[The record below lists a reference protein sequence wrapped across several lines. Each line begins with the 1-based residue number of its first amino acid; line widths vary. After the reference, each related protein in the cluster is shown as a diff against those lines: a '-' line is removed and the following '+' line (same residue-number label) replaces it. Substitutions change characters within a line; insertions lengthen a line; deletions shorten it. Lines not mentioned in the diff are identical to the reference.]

1 MTINIKDIK
10 VMVKLFLKFPQSTNV
25 FLTSIIGPK
34 SKYASIELFEN
45 DDKRLLPTNESD
57 VEQSDIKYA
66 NNISIS
72 IDKT

>member
-1 MTINIKDIK
+1 MTINISVIN
-10 VMVKLFLKFPQSTNV
+10 VIVKLFLKLPQSTNV
-25 FLTSIIGPK
+25 FFISIIGPK

-45 DDKRLLPTNESD
+45 DERSVLPTNESD

-72 IDKT
+72 IDNT